1 MKRRFLQEGSLGRV
15 WATRLLPGDDLT
27 RGIIQVMQ
35 EARVERA
42 VVVSAVGSLRD
53 VVLRAAKQGARLP
66 ITPEQTNTVE
76 LPGRLRLSCVSAGLS
91 QVPAPPQAPGR
102 ATRMSGP
109 VERGRASPFE
119 LLNLEGI
126 IVPGEEGP
134 FCHLHPTLGAED
146 GSVWGGHLLQG
157 TVFSTVELVLGEL
170 VGFTVVKRHTE
181 ETGLAELE
189 PD

>member
-1 MKRRFLQEGSLGRV
+1 MERRFLQEGNLGRV
-15 WATRLLPGDDLT
+15 WVTRLLPGDDLA

-35 EARVERA
+35 EAKVERA
-42 VVVSAVGSLRD
+42 LVVSAVGSLRD

-76 LPGRLRLSCVSAGLS
+76 LV
-91 QVPAPPQAPGR
+91 
-102 ATRMSGP
+102 
-109 VERGRASPFE
+109 SPFE
-119 LLNLEGI
+119 LLNLEGS

-157 TVFSTVELVLGEL
+157 TVFSTVELVLAEL
-170 VGFTVVKRHTE
+170 VGFTVVKRHSE

-189 PD
+189 AD

>member
-1 MKRRFLQEGSLGRV
+1 MWVS
-15 WATRLLPGDDLT
+15 RLLPGDELEQA
-27 RGIIQVMQ
+27 IIQVMQ
-35 EARVERA
+35 EAKVERA

-76 LPGRLRLSCVSAGLS
+76 PAGRLRLSWVSAGLS
-91 QVPAPPQAPGR
+91 QVPAPAQAPG
-102 ATRMSGP
+102 GP

-119 LLNLEGI
+119 LLNLEGM

-170 VGFTVVKRHTE
+170 VGFTVVKRHSE
-181 ETGLAELE
+181 QTGLAELQPE
-189 PD
+189 